1 MKAFKSYLDEEGPV
15 GEGDCFKV
23 AGRAII
29 EDESLKLVH
38 AFVYG
43 QGPMKGRRFEHAWNE
58 KGNTVIDNSNGQKT
72 VMNKKQYYKLAGV
85 VKKAPRGV
93 AYRSYT
99 STEGLVNMLKNRHWG
114 PWDLST
120 MLGEK
125 VPDRSREIGK
135 KKLKISRKELQLI
148 KKEQ

>member
-1 MKAFKSYLDEEGPV
+1 MKTFKSYLDEEVPV

-85 VKKAPRGV
+85 VKKAG
-93 AYRSYT
+93 AYASYNH
-99 STEGLVNMLKNRHWG
+99 EEALVNMLKEYHWG

-125 VPDRSREIGK
+125 VPERSREVGK
-135 KKLKISRKELQLI
+135 KKLKIGRKELLQI
-148 KKEQ
+148 KNENL